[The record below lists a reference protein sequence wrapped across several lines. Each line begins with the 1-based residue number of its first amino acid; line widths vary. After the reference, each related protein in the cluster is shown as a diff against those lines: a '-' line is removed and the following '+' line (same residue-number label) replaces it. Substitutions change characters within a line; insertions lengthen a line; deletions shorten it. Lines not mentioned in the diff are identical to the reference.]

1 MKKNNK
7 NKYFE
12 PILVGGPGRAG
23 KTIFVDMINNQNNN
37 NFICILL
44 DAHLNKYLN
53 NKRLKEVNEKKLFLK
68 TYFETTRFVNNK
80 NTIRKTILDSLNI
93 NYSSFEKHIT
103 YYQNSVSQ
111 LKLILSSFDFLAKIK
126 NKKSWLALDIHS
138 EFFFKYYKGVVP
150 GMKFIYMFRNPVE
163 VVCAHIYWRD
173 YPKRRSNHKAH
184 FLYATFLW
192 ILSYKMYAILKK
204 KYPDDVMIFH
214 LNRNSKN
221 YKKLYN
227 IDLENIKLKNNLYYN
242 FNENKKLF
250 YTPKSKWELLLTEKE
265 IKFILKVTN
274 YISIQESKS
283 LIKFNKY
290 FLIYIFL
297 EFLILIG
304 KINSFIPLLIIRY
317 IFFPTNIIKD
327 LVGKILNE
335 KKN

>member
-7 NKYFE
+7 NKSSE
-12 PILVGGPGRAG
+12 PILVGGPGRSG
-23 KTIFVDMINNQNNN
+23 KTLFVNTINNKNNN

-53 NKRLKEVNEKKLFLK
+53 KKKLKEINEQKLFLK
-68 TYFETTRFVNNK
+68 KYFETTRFVNNK
-80 NTIRKTILDSLNI
+80 NTIRKKILDSLNL

-103 YYQNSVSQ
+103 YCRNSVSQ
-111 LKLILSSFDFLAKIK
+111 LKLILSSFDVLAKIN
-126 NKKSWLALDIHS
+126 NKKNWLVLDIHS
-138 EFFFKYYKGVVP
+138 EFFFKYYKYVVP
-150 GMKFIYMFRNPVE
+150 GIKFIYMFRNPVE

-192 ILSYKMYAILKK
+192 ILSYKMYSILKE
-204 KYPDDVMIFH
+204 KYHDDVMIFH
-214 LNRNSKN
+214 LNRNSQN
-221 YKKLYN
+221 YKKLHN
-227 IDLENIKLKNNLYYN
+227 IDLENIKFKKNLYYK
-242 FNENKKLF
+242 FNENKNLF
-250 YTPKSKWELLLTEKE
+250 YTPKAKWEPLLTEKE

-274 YISIQESKS
+274 YKSILETKRH
-283 LIKFNKY
+283 IKFNKY
-290 FLIYIFL
+290 FLIHIFL

-304 KINSFIPLLIIRY
+304 KINSFIPLFIIRY

-327 LVGKILNE
+327 LAGKILNE